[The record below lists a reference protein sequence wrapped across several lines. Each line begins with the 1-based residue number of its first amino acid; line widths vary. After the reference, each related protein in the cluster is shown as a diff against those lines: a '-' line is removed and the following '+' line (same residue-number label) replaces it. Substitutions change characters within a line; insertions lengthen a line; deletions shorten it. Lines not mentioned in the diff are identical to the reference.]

1 MGMSAF
7 MRLPTPPARRT
18 TLTESFSTVA
28 AATHRTGPRAA
39 RRPAEERRPAVGEKA
54 LAVLA
59 ESEKEAIASYRRF
72 LTRTTG
78 EAGGARVEW
87 DARLG

>member
-1 MGMSAF
+1 M
-7 MRLPTPPARRT
+7 PANRTRR
-18 TLTESFSTVA
+18 
-28 AATHRTGPRAA
+28 PRRE
-39 RRPAEERRPAVGEKA
+39 RRPAEERRPTVGEKV

>member
-1 MGMSAF
+1 
-7 MRLPTPPARRT
+7 
-18 TLTESFSTVA
+18 
-28 AATHRTGPRAA
+28 
-39 RRPAEERRPAVGEKA
+39 RRPKVGEKV

-59 ESEKEAIASYRRF
+59 ESEKEAIASYRSF